1 MLLDTTSVVNYYFEV
16 KEMQTFSGKKIS
28 NGSLTATNVTD
39 KDNGNIKCSEKWRCL
54 YNRFCKYKND
64 FSSNYI

>member
-39 KDNGNIKCSEKWRCL
+39 KDIGNIKCSEKWRCL

>member
-1 MLLDTTSVVNYYFEV
+1 MNQPIMFLIYFLLLVTTSVVNYYFEV

-39 KDNGNIKCSEKWRCL
+39 KDIGNIKCSEK
-54 YNRFCKYKND
+54 
-64 FSSNYI
+64 